1 METMKFTIG
10 ESVSVRKTVELIHES
25 IFALPS
31 FQRDYVW
38 MPDRVKKLVISLYEG
53 LPCGAFLFWDT
64 NNINGHTKTI
74 ILDGQQRLTSL
85 YYVITGMP
93 PQSFKDTNS
102 SKELKFDLWFNT
114 DTQKIEEYNK
124 KKMDTPFTNW
134 VRISD
139 VLSWKLLGRDD
150 ELYNLYESYNNR
162 GLEGKQKRVNNI
174 IRLLSILEYKFPVYR
189 INRDTKLDEIITIFN
204 RINTGGKVLNE
215 TDIAIAKLCGQWD
228 DAKRE
233 IYKLSRSFGEKYEF
247 SINIILRCITAFLT
261 GSPRYKELDNT
272 TIDDFAAS
280 LPIVRNM
287 IGTIIDNLRT
297 RLGLDNSK
305 VIASKYSFVTL
316 VYYIKTKGEKN
327 ITHKEWNKMLY
338 WYIHS
343 MLWGRYSSSLI
354 SNLAYDLNTIAEGGG
369 IEELIETIKRD
380 RGGNLTIS
388 PDDFINRGTTQST
401 FYPLLYMLTR
411 VHKAKDFAKG
421 IQVDSSLLAA
431 NSSLEVHHIFPQS
444 RLRSPIST
452 DKHKQYKEELI
463 NNIANYALITAQT
476 NQSISNRDPK
486 DYFNDYLDILP
497 TQWIPTEDKSLWEY
511 ENYEKFLSARRTLL
525 ADAANKLL
533 EELNQ

>member
-1 METMKFTIG
+1 MKTEELSIG
-10 ESVSVRKTVELIHES
+10 KILDRMDEGIY
-25 IFALPS
+25 ALPE
-31 FQRDYVW
+31 FQRGYVW
-38 MPDRVKKLVISLYEG
+38 DRQKVKDLFLSLYKNYPCGTFLLWDTIKSKKLLRKDNG
-53 LPCGAFLFWDT
+53 LQDGSNVTL
-64 NNINGHTKTI
+64 
-74 ILDGQQRLTSL
+74 ILDGQQRMTSIYGVMRGMEPKNFYDGDPL
-85 YYVITGMP
+85 AFTG
-93 PQSFKDTNS
+93 
-102 SKELKFDLWFNT
+102 LWFNT
-114 DTQKIEEYNK
+114 QSEEFEFYNE
-124 KKMDTPFTNW
+124 KKMISQYSNW
-134 VRISD
+134 VSVSD
-139 VLSWKLLGRDD
+139 TMNWND
-150 ELYNLYESYNNR
+150 EELIYLNEKYDS
-162 GLEGKQKRVNNI
+162 KQIKNI
-174 IRLLSILEYKFPVYR
+174 IKLRKIRLYTFPLYKISKETQFQEV
-189 INRDTKLDEIITIFN
+189 IDIFN
-204 RINTGGKVLNE
+204 RVNTGGKKLNDA
-215 TDIAIAKLCGQWD
+215 DIAIAKLCGQWD
-228 DAKRE
+228 DARRE
-233 IYKLSRSFGEKYEF
+233 LLTLSKSFGIQYEF
-247 SINIILRCITAFLT
+247 DINIILRCITAFLT

-297 RLGLDNSK
+297 RLGLDNGK

-316 VYYIKTKGEKN
+316 VCYLKTKGEKN

-421 IQVDSSLLAA
+421 ILVDSSLLAA

-452 DKHKQYKEELI
+452 DKHKPYKEELI

-486 DYFNDYLDILP
+486 DYFHDYLDILP

-533 EELNQ
+533 DELNQ